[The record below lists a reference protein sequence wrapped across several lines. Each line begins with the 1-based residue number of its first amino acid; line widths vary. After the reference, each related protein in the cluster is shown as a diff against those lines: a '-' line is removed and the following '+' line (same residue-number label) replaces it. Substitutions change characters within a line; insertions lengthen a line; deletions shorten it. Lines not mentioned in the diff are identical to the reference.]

1 MTTFDSVVGQPS
13 VLDMA
18 RAGNFRALSY
28 WINTFLLPQGIH
40 ARVEDAKAGCV
51 QILIESQH
59 SPERDKI
66 VQSICHQIWQLNSDV
81 IQGVR
86 IVAKAAGNSDILW
99 KQSVR
104 IVTPANQRR
113 SQSLGGQRSG
123 DAKHISFKTLRALLM
138 AGTAVT
144 SFVLSAWLTYHSILP
159 SSRLA
164 GTAREATP
172 AFEVRPL
179 TVQIAKETVPVIAHN
194 QVLNPND
201 PIVTLMFG
209 NDLSANNIGPHLP
222 SFSPQV
228 DIYREADFSTVSL
241 NSTLN
246 SAELSLRADSLASEG
261 VDMITTAG
269 GTIDGEIQRLVGAG
283 STVSLK
289 HYQDQGK
296 PAPTSQSRRPSI
308 IDVKG
313 QRIAYLAYDHTNAD
327 SQALLKEQIQEDIE
341 AIRTQV
347 DWVVINYHTRAELG
361 EVPSDWQVELS
372 HFAIDQGADLV
383 VGYHPERLQGAEI
396 YKGRPIA
403 YSMGNF
409 IFGEHEASDFDTAVL
424 KVSLKGRKMKVEFLP
439 VQVRSYQPQVVKGE
453 QGEAILHKIEEMSL
467 SFNRPMTSPMILE
480 TPKTQAKASS
490 KEKSRGGTEK
500 NSASP
505 QRLIKMP
512 VFPGDIIQRNYLNE
526 ELWPATELPEE
537 DSSAES
543 APPSSVEADPF
554 IKQPFI
560 QEPLSGPALGELNSK
575 APSVPVSSFN
585 LAYYSKPKDLQTVNL
600 PTGCHSTGHKT
611 ISLPVFV

>member
-113 SQSLGGQRSG
+113 SPSLRGQRLG
-123 DAKHISFKTLRALLM
+123 DSKQISFKTLRALLM

-159 SSRLA
+159 SARLA
-164 GTAREATP
+164 GTGKEVASVA
-172 AFEVRPL
+172 EVRPL
-179 TVQIAKETVPVIAHN
+179 TVQIAKETIPVIAHN

-209 NDLSANNIGPHLP
+209 KDLTPDTIGPHLP
-222 SFSPQV
+222 SFSSQV

-241 NSTLN
+241 NST
-246 SAELSLRADSLASEG
+246 SASADFSVSERLASEG
-261 VDMITTAG
+261 VDLVTTAG
-269 GTIDGEIQRLVGAG
+269 AVDSETQSALEQASVHYVGAAQN
-283 STVSLK
+283 T
-289 HYQDQGK
+289 
-296 PAPTSQSRRPSI
+296 PRFPRPSI

-327 SQALLKEQIQEDIE
+327 SQGLLKKQIQQDIE

-409 IFGEHEASDFDTAVL
+409 IFGEDQRSDFDTAVL

-439 VQVRSYQPQVVKGE
+439 VQVRSYQPQVVTGE
-453 QGEAILHKIEEMSL
+453 QGDAILHKIEEMSL

-480 TPKTQAKASS
+480 APKTQAKPSSTEKLRGSTEKSSASS
-490 KEKSRGGTEK
+490 QG
-500 NSASP
+500 
-505 QRLIKMP
+505 LIKMP
-512 VFPGDIIQRNYLNE
+512 VFPGDIIQRNYLTE
-526 ELWPATELPEE
+526 ELWPTTELPEE
-537 DSSAES
+537 DSSGES
-543 APPSSVEADPF
+543 APPSSEADPF

-560 QEPLSGPALGELNSK
+560 HEPLSKPASGELNSK
-575 APSVPVSSFN
+575 VPSAPVSSFN
-585 LAYYSKPKDLQTVNL
+585 LAFYSKPKDLQAVNL
-600 PTGCHSTGHKT
+600 PTGGHTTGHKT